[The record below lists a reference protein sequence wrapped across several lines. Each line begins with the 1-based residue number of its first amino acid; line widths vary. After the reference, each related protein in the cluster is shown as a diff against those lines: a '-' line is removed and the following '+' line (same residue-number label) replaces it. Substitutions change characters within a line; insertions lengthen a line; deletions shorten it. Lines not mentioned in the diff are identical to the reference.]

1 MKHERIEV
9 EEAKPSMRERI
20 EHGLESVLFAKPLA
34 DGALLPADGRGARA
48 CSLVKFAQ
56 ESWHIVTHTLAM
68 TESEAVLAV
77 LSLIDITLTGNLLLM
92 VLFAGYEN
100 FVSKMDIGEHKDRP
114 DWMGKVDFAGL
125 KLKLVASIVAISGIN
140 LLKNFMALEP
150 GHMNRRQGASAV
162 LDGGHPPGLH
172 RIRRDAGLHGQD
184 RRVDQREAL
193 IRSRSGTPRRSA
205 PSAST
210 A

>member
-1 MKHERIEV
+1 MKHERIEI
-9 EEAKPSMRERI
+9 EKKAPPTIKERI
-20 EHGLESVLFAKPLA
+20 EHGLESILFASRWLMAPFYLLMVA
-34 DGALLPADGRGARA
+34 ALGML
-48 CSLVKFAQ
+48 LVKFAQ
-56 ESWHIVTHTLAM
+56 ETWHIVTHTMVM

-140 LLKNFMALEP
+140 LLKHFMALEP
-150 GHMNRRQGASAV
+150 TGMTDAKEHQLFWMVVIHLVFIASGVMLAYMDKIVAGTHSRR
-162 LDGGHPPGLH
+162 
-172 RIRRDAGLHGQD
+172 
-184 RRVDQREAL
+184 
-193 IRSRSGTPRRSA
+193 
-205 PSAST
+205 
-210 A
+210 

>member
-1 MKHERIEV
+1 MEHTRIVADEAMRIETEEKPTALDRV
-9 EEAKPSMRERI
+9 ES
-20 EHGLESVLFAKPLA
+20 GLEQILFASRWLMAPFYLLMVA
-34 DGALLPADGRGARA
+34 ALGML
-48 CSLVKFAQ
+48 LVKFAQ
-56 ESWHIVTHTLAM
+56 ETWHIVTHTLIM

-100 FVSKMDIGEHKDRP
+100 FVSKMDIGDHKDRP

-150 GHMNRRQGASAV
+150 GLMTSNKEHQLFWMVTIHLVFIASGVMLAYMDKIV
-162 LDGGHPPGLH
+162 
-172 RIRRDAGLHGQD
+172 
-184 RRVDQREAL
+184 
-193 IRSRSGTPRRSA
+193 
-205 PSAST
+205 AST
-210 A
+210 SKKH

>member
-1 MKHERIEV
+1 MVMKHERISV
-9 EEAKPSMRERI
+9 EQAQPSVKERV
-20 EHGLESVLFAKPLA
+20 EHGLESVLFASRWLMAPFYLLMVA
-34 DGALLPADGRGARA
+34 ALGML
-48 CSLVKFAQ
+48 LVKFAQ
-56 ESWHIVTHTLAM
+56 ESWHIVTHTLVM

-100 FVSKMDIGEHKDRP
+100 FVSKMDIGDHKDRP

-150 GHMNRRQGASAV
+150 SHMTSAKEHQLFWMVAIHLVFIASGVMLAYMDKIV
-162 LDGGHPPGLH
+162 
-172 RIRRDAGLHGQD
+172 
-184 RRVDQREAL
+184 
-193 IRSRSGTPRRSA
+193 
-205 PSAST
+205 AST
-210 A
+210 NNKH